1 MINCAGGQRQQQR
14 EQQQQQQQ
22 AISNMAGSWVFLLL
36 LLLLPSKLTC
46 NGKLQLQ
53 SNVSAPWQHDDN
65 VKGPQQ
71 LQTVR
76 LSECPT
82 GHAKHAKNV
91 TPFTGLNYPEKIGST
106 TATTA
111 KYCQPVGATLCPL
124 LRGEGSLAQAT
135 FACSSSPPPQ
145 STPHI
150 TQKSA
155 HTVSLLGENCI
166 CI

>member
-14 EQQQQQQQ
+14 EQQQQQ
-22 AISNMAGSWVFLLL
+22 AISNMAGSWVFLL

-82 GHAKHAKNV
+82 GDAKHAKNV

-106 TATTA
+106 TAKPSTA
-111 KYCQPVGATLCPL
+111 
-124 LRGEGSLAQAT
+124 S
-135 FACSSSPPPQ
+135 Q
-145 STPHI
+145 SG
-150 TQKSA
+150 QLSA
-155 HTVSLLGENCI
+155 HCCVAKAHWPKLPLPAPRLLPRRALLT
-166 CI
+166 

>member
-76 LSECPT
+76 LSDCPT

-106 TATTA
+106 TAATTTKPSAASQSGQLSAHCCVA
-111 KYCQPVGATLCPL
+111 KAHWPKLPLPAPPL
-124 LRGEGSLAQAT
+124 LPRRA
-135 FACSSSPPPQ
+135 
-145 STPHI
+145 
-150 TQKSA
+150 
-155 HTVSLLGENCI
+155 LLT
-166 CI
+166 

>member
-1 MINCAGGQRQQQR
+1 MINCAGGQRQQ
-14 EQQQQQQQ
+14 EQQQQQQ
-22 AISNMAGSWVFLLL
+22 AISNMAGSWVFLL

-76 LSECPT
+76 LSNCPT

-106 TATTA
+106 TTKPSTA
-111 KYCQPVGATLCPL
+111 
-124 LRGEGSLAQAT
+124 S
-135 FACSSSPPPQ
+135 Q
-145 STPHI
+145 SG
-150 TQKSA
+150 QLSA
-155 HTVSLLGENCI
+155 HCCVAKAHWPKLPLPAPRLLPRRALLT
-166 CI
+166 